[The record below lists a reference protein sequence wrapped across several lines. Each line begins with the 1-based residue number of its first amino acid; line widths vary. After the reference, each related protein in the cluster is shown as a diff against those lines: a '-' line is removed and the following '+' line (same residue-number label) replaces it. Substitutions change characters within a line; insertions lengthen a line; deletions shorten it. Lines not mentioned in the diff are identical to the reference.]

1 MFGVRLKQAK
11 AGFFDRV
18 AVMNAT
24 TAAERKVLSRF
35 GAFVRTRAR
44 TSIKSRKAT
53 SRPGSPPSSHAGLLK
68 RFILFAYDPAR
79 RGVVIGPTRLN
90 AKTGGKAPPLLEYGG
105 NVVRERW
112 GRRRVVRYLP
122 RPFMH
127 PALDAELVRLPPLW
141 RNSIR

>member
-1 MFGVRLKQAK
+1 MFDLRLKQAK
-11 AGFFDRV
+11 AGFFDRA

-24 TAAERKVLSRF
+24 TRAERQVLSRF

-44 TSIKSRKAT
+44 TSIRSRKTT
-53 SRPGSPPSSHAGLLK
+53 SRPGSPPSSHLGLLK
-68 RFILFAYDPAR
+68 QFIFFSYDPAR

-90 AKTGGKAPPLLEYGG
+90 ARTGGDAPPLLEYGG
-105 NVVRERW
+105 NAVRKRW
-112 GRRRVVRYLP
+112 GRTRVVRYLP

-127 PALDAELVRLPPLW
+127 PAYDAELVRLPALW